1 MTAGTI
7 ATLKMF
13 GEEVM
18 AVTADTLGNLYM
30 GTNQGNIYKYSISGA
45 TLTKL
50 CNVGGN
56 VIDMALYGNYLY
68 IGGSGG
74 KLLTVTIS

>member
-7 ATLKMF
+7 AVLRMLN
-13 GEEVM
+13 EEVLG
-18 AVTADTLGNLYM
+18 VISDTLGNLYM
-30 GTNQGNIYKYSISGA
+30 GTNQGNVYKYAIASA

-50 CNVGGN
+50 CNIGVN
-56 VIDMALYGNYLY
+56 VIDLTLYGNYLY
-68 IGGSGG
+68 LGGSGG